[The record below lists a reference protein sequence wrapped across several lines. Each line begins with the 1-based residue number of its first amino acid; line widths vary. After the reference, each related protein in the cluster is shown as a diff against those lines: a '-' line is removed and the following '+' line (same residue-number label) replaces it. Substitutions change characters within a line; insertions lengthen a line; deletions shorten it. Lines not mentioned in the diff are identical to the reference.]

1 MAIRKASATW
11 EGNLKDGKG
20 TLKVGSGAFEGPFTF
35 ISRFENSGDTNPE
48 ELLGAAEAG
57 CFSMALAHGLSQA
70 GHTPK
75 SVRTEAKVNLALVE
89 GGFKITTIEL
99 STEAEVPGL
108 DNSAFQEFAE
118 NTRKTCIVSRALTG
132 VEILLEAKLVG

>member
-35 ISRFENSGDTNPE
+35 ISRFESSGDTNPE

-57 CFSMALAHGLSQA
+57 CYSMALAHGLSQA

-99 STEAEVPGL
+99 TTEAEVPGL
-108 DNSAFQEFAE
+108 DNSTFQEFAE
-118 NTRKTCIVSRALTG
+118 NTRKTCIVSRALAG

>member
-35 ISRFENSGDTNPE
+35 ISRFESSGDTNPE

-70 GHTPK
+70 GHTPN

-108 DNSAFQEFAE
+108 DNSTFQEFAE